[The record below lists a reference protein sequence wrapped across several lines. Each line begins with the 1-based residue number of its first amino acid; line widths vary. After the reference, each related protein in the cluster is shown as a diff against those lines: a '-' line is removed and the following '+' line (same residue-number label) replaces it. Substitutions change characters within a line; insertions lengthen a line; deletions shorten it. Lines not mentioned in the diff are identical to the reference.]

1 MVLGE
6 NDKDGYAGGMSVE
19 NVVYASDRVD
29 VVRCGEC
36 RWGKPYGKLIGCEN
50 ENCGHSPASLVDADW
65 FCADGERRDEDGE
78 GDS

>member
-1 MVLGE
+1 M
-6 NDKDGYAGGMSVE
+6 MR

-29 VVRCGEC
+29 VVRCGDC

-65 FCADGERRDEDGE
+65 FCADGERRDEDGTV
-78 GDS
+78 S